1 VSALPVE
8 DQPSG
13 AVPAHTGTGSRG
25 LRSRPGGTTV
35 RSGGVTARPGG
46 AAARPGGFAARPG
59 GAAAR
64 PAVHP
69 LLPARKWLLPDGDCI
84 FPGGG
89 RSFSGRP
96 APGRSFPGRP
106 APGAV
111 RAGAGLAWP
120 EARAARPATG
130 IVPSGPGA
138 QRPVRPWADAR
149 QSVRPLP
156 SVPVLS
162 GAVVTAPGRAGLWP
176 TRRPGLRLTRRGRI
190 VLAVLAVLAVCG
202 LFVAGASAAQA
213 SGPAA
218 HGAPGT
224 AEQVI
229 VQPGD
234 SLWSIAQGAD
244 PNADARA
251 IVQEILQAN
260 RLKTVNL
267 TAGQRL
273 WVPRG

>member
-1 VSALPVE
+1 MSALPVE

-25 LRSRPGGTTV
+25 LRSRPGGRTV
-35 RSGGVTARPGG
+35 RSGGVTARPGD
-46 AAARPGGFAARPG
+46 
-59 GAAAR
+59 AAAR

-96 APGRSFPGRP
+96 EPGTVRP
-106 APGAV
+106 RAGTACPGAGTV
-111 RAGAGLAWP
+111 RAGTGTPRA
-120 EARAARPATG
+120 EARTARPAAG
-130 IVPSGPGA
+130 AVPSGPGA

-149 QSVRPLP
+149 RSVRPLP

-162 GAVVTAPGRAGLWP
+162 GAVVTAPGRAGL
-176 TRRPGLRLTRRGRI
+176 RPTRRGRI

-218 HGAPGT
+218 AHGAPGT

-234 SLWSIAQGAD
+234 SLWSIAQSAD

>member
-1 VSALPVE
+1 MSALPVE
-8 DQPSG
+8 EQPSG
-13 AVPAHTGTGSRG
+13 AVPADTGVG
-25 LRSRPGGTTV
+25 PWV
-35 RSGGVTARPGG
+35 RRARPESFTGR
-46 AAARPGGFAARPG
+46 AAPAGHPAGTR
-59 GAAAR
+59 R

-69 LLPARKWLLPDGDCI
+69 LFPAKKWLLPDGDCI

-96 APGRSFPGRP
+96 APVDVRPARYGARP
-106 APGAV
+106 APDTQPSGQQSA
-111 RAGAGLAWP
+111 RQSTQ
-120 EARAARPATG
+120 RAARP
-130 IVPSGPGA
+130 S
-138 QRPVRPWADAR
+138 ADV
-149 QSVRPLP
+149 QGSVRPLT

-162 GAVVTAPGRAGLWP
+162 GPVVAAPGRLRTAPEAATGRAMPRTGLAPAGRAAEAVSP
-176 TRRPGLRLTRRGRI
+176 HRLRLTRRGRI
-190 VLAVLAVLAVCG
+190 VLAVLAVLTVCG

-218 HGAPGT
+218 AHGAAGT
-224 AEQVI
+224 ARQVI

-234 SLWSIAQGAD
+234 SLWSIARSAA

-260 RLKTVNL
+260 RLNTASI

>member
-1 VSALPVE
+1 MSALPVE

-35 RSGGVTARPGG
+35 RSGGSAARPGG
-46 AAARPGGFAARPG
+46 ATARPGGFAARPG
-59 GAAAR
+59 GATAR

-96 APGRSFPGRP
+96 APGTVRAGAS
-106 APGAV
+106 AV
-111 RAGAGLAWP
+111 RAGGGAAGPGTRTAGP
-120 EARAARPATG
+120 AAG
-130 IVPSGPGA
+130 VVPSGPGA

-156 SVPVLS
+156 SVVVLC
-162 GAVVTAPGRAGLWP
+162 GPVVTAPG
-176 TRRPGLRLTRRGRI
+176 RPGLRLTRRGRI
-190 VLAVLAVLAVCG
+190 VLAFLAVLAVCG

-218 HGAPGT
+218 AHGAPGT
-224 AEQVI
+224 QEQVI

-234 SLWSIAQGAD
+234 SLWSIAQSAD

-267 TAGQRL
+267 IAGQRL

>member
-1 VSALPVE
+1 M
-8 DQPSG
+8 
-13 AVPAHTGTGSRG
+13 
-25 LRSRPGGTTV
+25 
-35 RSGGVTARPGG
+35 
-46 AAARPGGFAARPG
+46 
-59 GAAAR
+59 
-64 PAVHP
+64 
-69 LLPARKWLLPDGDCI
+69 
-84 FPGGG
+84 
-89 RSFSGRP
+89 
-96 APGRSFPGRP
+96 
-106 APGAV
+106 
-111 RAGAGLAWP
+111 
-120 EARAARPATG
+120 
-130 IVPSGPGA
+130 PSGPGA

-162 GAVVTAPGRAGLWP
+162 GAVVTAPGRAGLRP
-176 TRRPGLRLTRRGRI
+176 ARRPGLRLTRRGRI

-218 HGAPGT
+218 AHGAPGT

-234 SLWSIAQGAD
+234 SLWSIAQSAD